1 MVVADVEESTAGA
14 APAGTRIR
22 VILADDNRGLMAEL
36 LRILCWEFEI
46 VATVP
51 NGRELLEAYDRYKP
65 DVVVTDISMPVLD
78 GFAAAEALGRMG
90 NPPVIFFT
98 IHDDPAFLEEAKTL
112 GAAGYVGKGCPPSGR
127 AKAIRSAYHGRSNGP
142 HSR

>member
-1 MVVADVEESTAGA
+1 MADRENS
-14 APAGTRIR
+14 APGPVPADERIR
-22 VILADDNRGLMAEL
+22 VLLADDNHGLMAEL
-36 LRILCWEFEI
+36 LRILRWEFEI

-78 GFAAAEALGRMG
+78 GFAAAEELGRMG

-98 IHDDPAFLEEAKTL
+98 IHDDPAFVEEAKTL
-112 GAAGYVGKGCPPSGR
+112 GAAGYVVKGCPPAML
-127 AKAIRSAYHGRSNGP
+127 AKAIRSAYQERHGAATA
-142 HSR
+142 